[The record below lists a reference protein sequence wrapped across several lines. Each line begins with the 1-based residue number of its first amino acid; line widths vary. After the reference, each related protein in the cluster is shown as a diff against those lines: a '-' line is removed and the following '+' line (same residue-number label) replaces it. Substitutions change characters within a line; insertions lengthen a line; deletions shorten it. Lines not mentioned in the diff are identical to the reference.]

1 MDGDST
7 RQNKNKKKN
16 SNVVFNSRNI
26 LQSIGVRCD
35 VRNDYAVDRVLL
47 DYGFNFLLPV
57 GIILWAVFLVTAII

>member
-26 LQSIGVRCD
+26 LQSIGVRRFVCSCD
-35 VRNDYAVDRVLL
+35 EMDRVLL
-47 DYGFNFLLPV
+47 DYGRNFLLPV
-57 GIILWAVFLVTAII
+57 GIFLWTVLLIFY